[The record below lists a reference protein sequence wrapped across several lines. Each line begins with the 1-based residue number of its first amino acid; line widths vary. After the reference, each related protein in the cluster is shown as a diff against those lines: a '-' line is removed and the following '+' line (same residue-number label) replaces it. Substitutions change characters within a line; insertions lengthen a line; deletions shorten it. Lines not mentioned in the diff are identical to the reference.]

1 MQRIRYFHKDA
12 PYKSTF
18 TFKFTLHILA
28 RNDAFWAVFGPDRTR
43 YAWLSA
49 HNDLPQE
56 IQKKVPKACEG
67 SPVGLGTNNL

>member
-12 PYKSTF
+12 PYKST
-18 TFKFTLHILA
+18 FTLHILA

-49 HNDLPQE
+49 HNDLPQKNPE
-56 IQKKVPKACEG
+56 EGSKACEG